1 MSDSDQ
7 YSDQYLPPRMRRSK
21 QRSGNVYYYYDT
33 CGKDRKWLPLGAD
46 YVEALRQ
53 YADLE
58 KSFSLQVSDSIENQ
72 TTFAYVAARYFREVV
87 PNKAVSTQKDNAREL
102 KNLLEFFNDPPVPI
116 NAVQPVHIVEYLR
129 WRESAKTR
137 ANREVALFSHI
148 FNCARMWGYTA
159 NANPVAGVKKYHEKG
174 RDVYVSDDLFKRV
187 FERADGHIKN
197 FMLVSYLTGQ
207 RVSDNLKIKLGDI
220 KEDVLW
226 VKQNKTGTRLRIQLA
241 GALKKLVDDIV
252 QARGELT
259 HDYLFTNNH
268 GLPLTYEMLRY
279 GIDKARRLAGVPKK
293 DFQSRDLR
301 AKSGTDKE
309 DSHGLEAAQALL
321 GHSSPSMTKK
331 YVRNRKGKLV
341 DPTVIQLRGE

>member
-1 MSDSDQ
+1 MSDSN
-7 YSDQYLPPRMRRSK
+7 QYLPPRMRRSK
-21 QRSGNVYYYYDT
+21 QKSGNVYYYYDT

-58 KSFSLQVSDSIENQ
+58 KSFSSQVIDSIEDN
-72 TTFAYVAARYFREVV
+72 TTFAYVAARYFKEVV
-87 PNKAVSTQKDNAREL
+87 PNKAVSTQKCNAREL
-102 KNLLEFFNDPPVPI
+102 KNLLEFFNDPPIPI

-137 ANREVALFSHI
+137 ANREVALLSHI

-187 FERADGHIKN
+187 FEKADRHIQN
-197 FMLVSYLTGQ
+197 FILISYLTGQ
-207 RVSDNLKIKLGDI
+207 RVADNMKIQLSDIVDG
-220 KEDVLW
+220 VLW
-226 VKQNKTGTRLRIQLA
+226 VQQNKTGTRLRVRLTGSI
-241 GALKKLVDDIV
+241 KELVDDII
-252 QARGELT
+252 QTRGELT
-259 HDYLFTNNH
+259 HDYLFTNKR
-268 GLPLTYEMLRY
+268 GLPLTYDMLRY
-279 GIDKARRLAGVPKK
+279 GIDKARRRAGVDKK

-309 DSHGLEAAQALL
+309 DSHGMDAAQALL
-321 GHSSPSMTKK
+321 GHSSSAMTKK
-331 YVRNRKGKLV
+331 YIRNRKGKLV